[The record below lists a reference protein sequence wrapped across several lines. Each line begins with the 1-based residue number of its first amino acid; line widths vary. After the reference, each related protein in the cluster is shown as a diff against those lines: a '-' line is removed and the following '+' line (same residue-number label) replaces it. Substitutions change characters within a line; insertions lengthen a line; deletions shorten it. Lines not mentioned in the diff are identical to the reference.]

1 MRRAIAALVLTAAAL
16 GVLLSYHA
24 PPPLA
29 DATGPLP
36 SRFSSGRTTTA
47 SSNSTTTY
55 LGRVAVARQPKIG
68 WSFGDVQVS
77 VVMRGRRIVKVNFVQ
92 MPPAGDSGGLG
103 TKPTTTDI
111 SNYAA
116 PILEREA
123 VVDHGIRLEAVSG
136 ATYTYEAF
144 VGSLESALLQARS

>member
-1 MRRAIAALVLTAAAL
+1 MRRAITALVFTAAAL

-24 PPPLA
+24 PPPLVGT
-29 DATGPLP
+29 TGPLA
-36 SRFSSGRTTTA
+36 SRFSLGRTATA
-47 SSNSTTTY
+47 ASNSTSKY

-77 VVMRGRRIVKVNFVQ
+77 VVMRGRRIVRVNFVQ
-92 MPPAGDSGGLG
+92 MPPSGDTGGLG
-103 TKPTTTDI
+103 TKPTTTNI

-123 VVDHGIRLEAVSG
+123 VVDQGIRLETVSG

-144 VGSLESALLQARS
+144 VNSLTSALLQDR